1 MTPPSDSDADFTL
14 TVTSTSSD
22 GGDSAQTVDT
32 FDVTVAGVADA
43 PSLSVSD
50 ATGNADT
57 AIAVSVTT
65 ALADTDGSESL
76 SITVSGVPTGASL
89 SAGIDNGD
97 GTWTLTPA
105 QLSGLTVTPP
115 AGSTTDFA
123 LSVSATSTE
132 ASGGDTAVT
141 ADTINADGTF
151 TYTANTGFTGSDS
164 FTFSATDPG
173 GATDTATVSVDVLA
187 KTFDFSSTSE
197 FQVNTYAT
205 DDQNNSAGVALSDG
219 GFVITWESNNQ
230 DGNGYGIF
238 GQRYDASGNAA
249 GGEFQINTTT
259 SDQQNGPS
267 VTALNDG
274 GFVVTWESN
283 NQDGNN
289 YGVFGQ
295 RYDASG
301 TVQGSEFQVNT
312 TTNSV
317 QTNSSVTALNDGGF
331 VVTWESNNQ
340 DGDKH
345 GIFGQRYD
353 ASGNAVGGEFQ
364 VNTTTSG
371 EQLNS
376 RVAALNDGGFVV
388 TWESENQD
396 GDGNGVYGQQFDASG
411 DKVGGETL
419 INDSTAG
426 EQDGAEVM
434 VLGDGSVVV
443 SWTSSDGGK
452 GDSDSVFADY
462 IELESTGQH
471 TMTGGAGN
479 DSFIGGSWRWGRQ
492 PRRRGG
498 PGYRVLCGLGPV
510 GNRRPQCR
518 HCQRRRRPGRYPDQH
533 RKPDRLKLFR
543 HADG

>member
-1 MTPPSDSDADFTL
+1 MGSPS
-14 TVTSTSSD
+14 
-22 GGDSAQTVDT
+22 
-32 FDVTVAGVADA
+32 
-43 PSLSVSD
+43 
-50 ATGNADT
+50 
-57 AIAVSVTT
+57 
-65 ALADTDGSESL
+65 
-76 SITVSGVPTGASL
+76 
-89 SAGIDNGD
+89 
-97 GTWTLTPA
+97 
-105 QLSGLTVTPP
+105 TPP
-115 AGSTTDFA
+115 AGSTIDFA

-141 ADTINADGTF
+141 ADTINITVNDVPDAIDSLASMEQGTPISGTLTASDSDDVATDLTYAVDSGPANGTLTINADGTF

-205 DDQNNSAGVALSDG
+205 DDQNNSAGAALSDG

-376 RVAALNDGGFVV
+376 SVAALNDGGFVV

-396 GDGNGVYGQQFDASG
+396 GDKYGIIGQRYDASG
-411 DKVGGETL
+411 NAVGGEFQVNTTT
-419 INDSTAG
+419 SG
-426 EQDGAEVM
+426 EQLDS
-434 VLGDGSVVV
+434 SVTALNGGGFVV
-443 SWTSSDGGK
+443 TW
-452 GDSDSVFADY
+452 
-462 IELESTGQH
+462 ES
-471 TMTGGAGN
+471 N
-479 DSFIGGSWRWGRQ
+479 K
-492 PRRRGG
+492 
-498 PGYRVLCGLGPV
+498 
-510 GNRRPQCR
+510 
-518 HCQRRRRPGRYPDQH
+518 PGR
-533 RKPDRLKLFR
+533 
-543 HADG
+543 